1 VFVREPPESLNL
13 KKILIIQT
21 ASIGDVILSTAL
33 AEKLHAFYPEAEI
46 NILVKDGM
54 DALFKGH
61 PFVKNVLVWNKKK
74 DKYANLYRILLQVR
88 HNHYDAVIN
97 VQRFVSSGIITGLS
111 GAKIRAGFDKNPL
124 SFLFNHRIKHLIGK
138 ESLGLHE
145 TQRNQKLIVSMT
157 DAEASRPA
165 LYPEPSDFEVVSEY
179 KSTPYICIAPTS
191 LWNTK
196 QFPADRWL
204 ELIRKFPSGIVVYL
218 LGAPNDSEI
227 CNGIKTESGMD
238 NVIDLSGKLSL
249 LQSAALIRDAR
260 MNYVND
266 SAPLHIASSMNAPVT
281 AVFCSTIPEFGFG
294 PLSDKSFIIQ
304 TPLDLPCRP
313 CGIHGYNACPE
324 KHFNCAQTILI
335 ISLLNT
341 LYE

>member
-1 VFVREPPESLNL
+1 M

-33 AEKLHAFYPEAEI
+33 AEKLHAYYPEAEI
-46 NILVKDGM
+46 NFLVKDGM
-54 DALFKGH
+54 DTLFKGH
-61 PFVKNVLVWNKKK
+61 PFVKKVLVWNKRKN
-74 DKYANLYRILLQVR
+74 KYANLFRILLQVR
-88 HNHYDAVIN
+88 RNHYDAVIN
-97 VQRFVSSGIITGLS
+97 VQRFISTGIITGLS

-145 TQRNQKLIVSMT
+145 TQRNQKLIVSLT
-157 DAEASRPA
+157 DTEASRPA
-165 LYPEPSDFEVVSEY
+165 LYPEPADFEAVSKF
-179 KSTPYICIAPTS
+179 KSIPYVCIAPTS

-196 QFPADRWL
+196 QFPADRWI
-204 ELIRKFPSGIVVYL
+204 ELIRNFPSGIVVYL
-218 LGAPNDSEI
+218 LGSPNDSAI
-227 CNGIKTESGMD
+227 CNRIKTKSEMN
-238 NVIDLSGKLSL
+238 NVIDLSGTLTL

-266 SAPLHIASSMNAPVT
+266 SAPLHLASAMNAPVT

-294 PLSDKSFIIQ
+294 PLSDKSFIVQ
-304 TPLDLPCRP
+304 TPLDLSCRP
-313 CGIHGYNACPE
+313 CGIHGYNTCPE

-335 ISLLNT
+335 NSLLNT
-341 LYE
+341 LNERN

>member
-1 VFVREPPESLNL
+1 MN
-13 KKILIIQT
+13 KILIIQT

-46 NILVKDGM
+46 DMLVKNGM
-54 DALFKGH
+54 DALFRGH
-61 PFVKNVLVWNKKK
+61 PFVKKVLVWNKKK
-74 DKYANLYRILLQVR
+74 DKYVNLFRILIQVR
-88 HNHYDAVIN
+88 RNQYDAVIN
-97 VQRFVSSGIITGLS
+97 IQRFVSTGIITGFS
-111 GAKIRAGFDKNPL
+111 GAKVRAGFNKNPL
-124 SFLFNHRIKHLIGK
+124 SFLFNRRIKHLIGQ
-138 ESLGLHE
+138 ESIGLHE
-145 TQRNQKLIVSMT
+145 TQRNQKLIVSLT
-157 DAEASRPA
+157 DTEASRPA
-165 LYPEPSDFEVVSEY
+165 LYPEPSDYEEVSNL
-179 KSTPYICIAPTS
+179 KSSPYVCIAPAS

-204 ELIRKFPSGIVVYL
+204 DLIRKFPSGMMVYL
-218 LGAPNDSEI
+218 LGASNDAEV
-227 CNGIKTESGMD
+227 CNWIKTKSEMD
-238 NVIDLSGKLSL
+238 NVIDLSGKLSF

-304 TPLDLPCRP
+304 TELDLPCRP
-313 CGIHGYNACPE
+313 CGIHGYKTCPE

-335 ISLLNT
+335 NSLLNT
-341 LYE
+341 LNEGNKSI